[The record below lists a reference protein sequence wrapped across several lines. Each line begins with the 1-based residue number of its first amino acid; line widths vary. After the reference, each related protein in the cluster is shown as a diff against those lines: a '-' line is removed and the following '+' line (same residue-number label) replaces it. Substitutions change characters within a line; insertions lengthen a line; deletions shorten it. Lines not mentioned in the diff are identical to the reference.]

1 MTRTRFGPV
10 MAGLAT
16 LAMLIAGYL
25 TWVKLSGTAPV
36 CAVLSGCE
44 TVENSRYSEFMGIPV
59 ALFGMAGAGVLLA
72 GSLLWW
78 LRADR
83 RGLLLTYAAGLVSLP
98 LLAWLTYL
106 ELAVIR
112 AVCIW
117 CVTYAVLVI
126 ATWVLAMMALRTAPP
141 EAA

>member
-1 MTRTRFGPV
+1 MTHARTGAV
-10 MAGLAT
+10 MAALSFLA
-16 LAMLIAGYL
+16 LLVAAYL

-44 TVENSRYSEFMGIPV
+44 TVENSRYSEFLGIPV
-59 ALFGMAGAGVLLA
+59 AAFGMAGAGALLA

-78 LRADR
+78 RRADR
-83 RGLLLTYAAGLVSLP
+83 RALMLTYVAGLISLP
-98 LLAWLTYL
+98 ALAWLTYL

-126 ATWVLAMMALRTAPP
+126 ATWILALMSLRSAPVEP
-141 EAA
+141 A

>member
-1 MTRTRFGPV
+1 MTRTRLGPL
-10 MAGLAT
+10 MAGLSL
-16 LAMLIAGYL
+16 LAMAVAGYL

-44 TVENSRYSEFMGIPV
+44 TVENSRYSEFLGIPV

-83 RGLLLTYAAGLVSLP
+83 RGLLLTYAAGLASLP
-98 LLAWLTYL
+98 VLAWLTYL
-106 ELAVIR
+106 ELAVIG

-126 ATWVLAMMALRTAPP
+126 VTWVLAMSALRAAPV
-141 EAA
+141 EQA

>member
-1 MTRTRFGPV
+1 MTRARLGPV
-10 MAGLAT
+10 MALLSVLA
-16 LAMLIAGYL
+16 IPVAGYL

-59 ALFGMAGAGVLLA
+59 ALFGMAGAAGLVA
-72 GSLLWW
+72 GSVLWW

-83 RGLLLTYAAGLVSLP
+83 RGLMLAYAIGLASLP
-98 LLAWLTYL
+98 IIAWLTYL
-106 ELAVIR
+106 ELVVIR

-126 ATWVLAMMALRTAPP
+126 ATWVLALAAMRAAPAEP
-141 EAA
+141 A